1 MLSEILAD
9 ANDLHSADATSTT
22 EGVLYSEGGANNGTQ
37 ADAPRL
43 HHGPGLG
50 NGEDCNAAIVDDEA
64 FQSFTPVAICGMAC
78 RLPGG
83 IHSPKDLWDFLMVG
97 GDARTRVPESRYNV
111 AAFHCPTKKPGHVIS
126 EYGYFLDDTIN
137 IGALDTSM
145 FPMARSELETLD
157 PQQKLLLEVTRE
169 SIDDA
174 GEVGWRGSN
183 IGVYVGSFGNDW
195 YDIIQKESQRYGS
208 YHISNCHDYALSNR
222 VSYEMDLRGPR

>member
-1 MLSEILAD
+1 MSDILAG
-9 ANDLHSADATSTT
+9 ANDIIRAGAAAAPECD
-22 EGVLYSEGGANNGTQ
+22 LYEEVGASNGKQ
-37 ADAPRL
+37 AEEPRL
-43 HHGPGLG
+43 HQSPTLG
-50 NGEDCNAAIVDDEA
+50 NGVDCNAAIAGDRA
-64 FQSFTPVAICGMAC
+64 FQSFTPIAICGMAC

-83 IHSPKDLWDFLMVG
+83 IHSPKGLWDFLMLG

-126 EYGYFLDDTIN
+126 EYGYFLDETIN
-137 IGALDTSM
+137 IGVLDTSM
-145 FPMARSELETLD
+145 FPMPRSELENLD

-174 GEVGWRGSN
+174 GEVGWRGDN

-195 YDIIQKESQRYGS
+195 YDIVQKESQKFGA